1 MRTTPAA
8 TETHHTP
15 TEERA
20 PRMLARAWCRSL
32 RQQGFSDDQIR
43 AFGAEILQM
52 ATPPP
57 GVEARR

>member
-1 MRTTPAA
+1 MRTTAVAP
-8 TETHHTP
+8 ETHRTP
-15 TEERA
+15 TDERA

-57 GVEARR
+57 GLDARR